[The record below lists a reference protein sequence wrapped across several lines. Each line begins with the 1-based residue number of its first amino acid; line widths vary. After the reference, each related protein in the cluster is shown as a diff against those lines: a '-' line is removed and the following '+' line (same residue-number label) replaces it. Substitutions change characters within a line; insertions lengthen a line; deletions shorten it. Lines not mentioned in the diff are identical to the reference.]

1 MTINQSAIGTT
12 NQTAESQTGIRIFK
26 NAQFGQIRTALG
38 ASGEPLFC
46 LVDVCKVLGL
56 TQPSR
61 VKSTLRQDGVITIK
75 GVSLTTNQFGKTSEQ
90 EVMLN
95 FITEPNLYKCIFQ
108 SRKKEAEQF
117 QDWVCEEVLPSI
129 RKSGGYMVAR
139 VDETPE
145 QIMARALLLAQDT
158 ITRQK
163 ERADMAERKAV
174 LLQSQNEAQ
183 SKMLDAK
190 DTTIQFL
197 RPGATFAK
205 AVQTSDTSCLIG
217 DLARIIKQNG
227 IEIGQNRLFE
237 WLRKK
242 SYLISRKGESYNLP
256 TQSALNLGLFEIK
269 KTIIT
274 KPNGNSLVTTTPKVT
289 GKGQVYF
296 VNKFL
301 YDSINEAELERQR
314 AEQSEKGGAQ

>member
-1 MTINQSAIGTT
+1 MQMRYIMYQNQSAIGTT

-26 NAQFGQIRTALG
+26 NAQFGRIRTALG

-46 LVDVCKVLGL
+46 LVDVCKILELQTNKVKQRINPKGWCSI
-56 TQPSR
+56 PSP
-61 VKSTLRQDGVITIK
+61 
-75 GVSLTTNQFGKTSEQ
+75 TNGGIQQ
-90 EVMLN
+90 LN

-129 RKSGGYMVAR
+129 RKSGGYMVAH

-158 ITRQK
+158 ITRQN
-163 ERADMAERKAV
+163 ERADMAERKTV

-237 WLRKK
+237 WLRQKG
-242 SYLISRKGESYNLP
+242 YLIRRVGESYN
-256 TQSALNLGLFEIK
+256 
-269 KTIIT
+269 
-274 KPNGNSLVTTTPKVT
+274 
-289 GKGQVYF
+289 
-296 VNKFL
+296 
-301 YDSINEAELERQR
+301 
-314 AEQSEKGGAQ
+314 

>member
-1 MTINQSAIGTT
+1 MYPNQSAIGTT

-26 NAQFGQIRTALG
+26 NAQFGQIRTAIG
-38 ASGEPLFC
+38 ISGEPLFC
-46 LVDVCKVLGL
+46 LVDVCKILELQTNKVKQRINPKGWCSI
-56 TQPSR
+56 PSP
-61 VKSTLRQDGVITIK
+61 
-75 GVSLTTNQFGKTSEQ
+75 TNGGIQQ
-90 EVMLN
+90 LN

-129 RKSGGYMVAR
+129 RKSGGYMVIQP
-139 VDETPE
+139 DETPE
-145 QIMARALLLAQDT
+145 QIMARALLVAQDT

-163 ERADMAERKAV
+163 ERTEMAEKKA
-174 LLQSQNEAQ
+174 LLLESQNVVLAQ
-183 SKMLDAK
+183 TNEAK
-190 DTTIQFL
+190 DRTIKFL
-197 RPGATFAK
+197 QPGASFAK
-205 AVQTSDTSCLIG
+205 AVQTSDTSCLVG

-227 IEIGQNRLFE
+227 VEIGQNRLFE

-274 KPNGNSLVTTTPKVT
+274 KPDGTSLVTTTPKVT

-301 YDSINEAELERQR
+301 YENINEAELERQR